1 MNNQLADSWI
11 FLKTEVRLFTGN
23 RVTFGVALKY
33 SWVLLTPIDSMK
45 FTLDKQDKYAVLSLD
60 EENLNSLIAPD
71 LKSEFVFLRN
81 EGVRNLI
88 FDLSQV
94 KYVDSSGLSA
104 ILTANRLWKDYGSY
118 VITGIA
124 HPSVEKL
131 IKISRLDTILA
142 IIPTVTES
150 IDYVYMEDVER
161 NLDTA
166 APAEE
171 E

>member
-1 MNNQLADSWI
+1 
-11 FLKTEVRLFTGN
+11 
-23 RVTFGVALKY
+23 
-33 SWVLLTPIDSMK
+33 MK
-45 FTLDKQDKYAVLSLD
+45 FTLDKQDNYCVLSLD

-150 IDYVYMEDVER
+150 IDYVFMEDAER
-161 NLDTA
+161 TIDSESA
-166 APAEE
+166 AEE